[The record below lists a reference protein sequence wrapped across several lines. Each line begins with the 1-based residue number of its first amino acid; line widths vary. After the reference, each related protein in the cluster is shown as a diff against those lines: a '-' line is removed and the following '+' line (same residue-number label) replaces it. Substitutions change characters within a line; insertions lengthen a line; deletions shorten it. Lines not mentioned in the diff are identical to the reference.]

1 MRLAEYTDYSLR
13 VLMYCARHAD
23 RRVTVA
29 ELAERQGLPRN
40 QVMKIV
46 ADFARHGLLQTARG
60 RGGGVRLLR
69 PADQIR
75 VGDVVRLSETDFR
88 MAECFDDAG
97 GSYNGTPFSWDV
109 LLGTNIVE
117 NSSYTAILEDGSGNA
132 IFSAFVT
139 DGGAG
144 DFANQAGAAI
154 TPDITVGPD
163 GTFTP
168 AGFAV
173 LDKNLNTTW
182 LNFDTA
188 LLNDGTIAGG
198 TPGVNQKIPTPG
210 ALALLGVSGLAAT
223 RRRR

>member
-1 MRLAEYTDYSLR
+1 VRLAEYTDYSLR

-97 GSYNGTPFSWDV
+97 GSCALAAGCRLRRLFAEALRAY
-109 LLGTNIVE
+109 LGT
-117 NSSYTAILEDGSGNA
+117 LDG
-132 IFSAFVT
+132 VT
-139 DGGAG
+139 LAEIAG
-144 DFANQAGAAI
+144 VGAA
-154 TPDITVGPD
+154 PRGRGV
-163 GTFTP
+163 
-168 AGFAV
+168 A
-173 LDKNLNTTW
+173 
-182 LNFDTA
+182 TA
-188 LLNDGTIAGG
+188 R
-198 TPGVNQKIPTPG
+198 PRR
-210 ALALLGVSGLAAT
+210 LAAAA
-223 RRRR
+223 